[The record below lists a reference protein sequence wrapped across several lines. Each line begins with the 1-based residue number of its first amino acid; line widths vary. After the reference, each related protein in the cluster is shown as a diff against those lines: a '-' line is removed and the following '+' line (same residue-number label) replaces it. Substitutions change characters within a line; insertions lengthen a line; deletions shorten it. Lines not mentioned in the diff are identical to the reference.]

1 MIAVKTNQRLLVN
14 VLDRIIELGN
24 DLLGEEL
31 RQQLIDAFMALEAQL
46 EVRSKPLTYL
56 LQKYGVDVNAMISQK
71 IAVTEE

>member
-1 MIAVKTNQRLLVN
+1 MLVN

>member
-1 MIAVKTNQRLLVN
+1 M
-14 VLDRIIELGN
+14 
-24 DLLGEEL
+24 
-31 RQQLIDAFMALEAQL
+31 IDAFVALEAQL

>member
-31 RQQLIDAFMALEAQL
+31 RQQLIDAFVALEAQL